1 MGDDMKKAAVA
12 REIAADLGAE
22 PERIIDLSQDEVY
35 AIPLEGQRDLQLR
48 GARTR
53 FGDLVGRVPI
63 LTRLAEEQGITEIR
77 ALEDLA
83 PLLVPHSAL
92 KSYPMSYLEKNQFDR
107 LTQWLNGFTTYD
119 LSAVNAR
126 QCDSID
132 DWLMVLDAQTDIR
145 VLHSTGT
152 SGKLSFLPRG
162 MPEMKAMMTGYCR
175 QFDCFRDEPSLL
187 GAAVEKTPIIFTQYR
202 KGGMAQ
208 HRHLDYLQEHLFG
221 GDARMIITT
230 NPTRF
235 SADAASIGGRLRV
248 AEAKG
253 ELGKIQISPKLLERR
268 DAFLQDQERASEY
281 LDAFFEEVSS
291 RLRGKTVSV
300 MGHVPM
306 LYNIAVQARKR
317 GVESLF
323 ARNSFVAAGGGMKG
337 HSLPADWRGTV
348 DRFLGGAPLVEGYG
362 MTEVVAATRL
372 CPGGHYHLPTWH
384 IPFLL
389 DPDTGQVR
397 PRSGT
402 VTGRYGAFD
411 LNAQTYWGGF
421 LTGDEVTLSWGD
433 KQACACGRIG
443 PYLHHGVRRYTE
455 KEGGDDKITCAGAP
469 EAHDKAIEFVI
480 QEIG

>member
-1 MGDDMKKAAVA
+1 MSEAAVA
-12 REIAADLGAE
+12 RNIPADLGAA
-22 PERIIDLSQDEVY
+22 PERIIDLTQDEVY
-35 AIPLEGQRDLQLR
+35 AIPFAEQRRLQLE

-53 FGDLVGRVPI
+53 FGELVERIPI
-63 LTRLAEEQGITEIR
+63 LTRLAEEQGINAIR
-77 ALEDLA
+77 TLDDLA

-92 KSYPMSYLEKNQFDR
+92 KSYPMAYLEKSQFAR
-107 LTQWLNGFTTYD
+107 LTQWLGGFTTYD
-119 LSAVNAR
+119 LSSVDASG
-126 QCDSID
+126 CDSID
-132 DWLMVLDAQTDIR
+132 DWLVLLDAQTDIR

-175 QFDCFRDEPSLL
+175 QFDCFRDEASIL
-187 GAAVEKTPIIFTQYR
+187 GAPVEKTPIIFMQYR

-253 ELGKIQISPKLLERR
+253 ELGKIQISGKLMERR
-268 DAFLQDQERASEY
+268 DAFLKDQEKASQY
-281 LDAFFEEVSS
+281 LDAFFEEAAS
-291 RLRGKTVSV
+291 RLRGKTVSI

-306 LYNIAVQARKR
+306 LYNIAVQAAKR
-317 GVESLF
+317 GVENLF

-337 HSLPADWRGTV
+337 HRLPVDWRQTV

-372 CPGGHYHLPTWH
+372 CPGGHYHLPAWH

-397 PRSGT
+397 PRTGT
-402 VTGRYGAFD
+402 ATGRYGAFD

-433 KQACACGRIG
+433 REPCACGRIG
-443 PYLHHGVRRYTE
+443 PYLHHAVRRYTE

-480 QEIG
+480 QQIG